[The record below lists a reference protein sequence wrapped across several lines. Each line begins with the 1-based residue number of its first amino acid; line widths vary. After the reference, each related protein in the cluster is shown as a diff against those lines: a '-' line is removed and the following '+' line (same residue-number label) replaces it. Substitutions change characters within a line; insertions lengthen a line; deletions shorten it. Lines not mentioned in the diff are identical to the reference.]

1 VHTPPATTVA
11 ARTAVGCLC
20 LAIVL
25 GPLALG
31 GTATWS
37 RLGLEAAMA
46 GAIVCWA
53 ATGPRRVKLLALPLG
68 ITALACI
75 QIVPLPDWLVR
86 VVAPVSAAEWREAA
100 TATDTLL
107 AWHTI
112 SVDPAATAAGI
123 RRLFLGLGT
132 IAVVRDLARHG
143 PLRGWLVAALAT
155 AGIAIWASGLAFP
168 VDSNERVLLGCID
181 LKGPITFWKSP
192 LDEPVQSAG
201 TSFTDT
207 VRVAGLEYQA
217 DGWTVGDG
225 FGSYVSSNHFAG
237 GLELTLPFACAALLA
252 GWRSRRLPDW
262 LGLIL
267 VAALVAAGC
276 FTTYRLASSRAGG
289 GSLLLGGLVLLALV
303 AERGWPRRLALTA
316 LLGYAVLLALF
327 LAAFFGPWLGLEQLV
342 PEGWQPTLRGLRG
355 DGRVVASR
363 VAGWILAGS
372 PLFGTG
378 LDTFGEMQPRYL
390 EGRSFLHYAHND
402 YAQLLAETGLMGV
415 GLGLALA
422 AVLVNRARRW
432 AGAAT
437 GPWRTLDAAA
447 WAALAALALH
457 SAFDWNLH
465 VPANGLL
472 ACVVVGLAL
481 SAGNVGGGAV
491 RAGMGRGEAVAA
503 GNVGGDQTS
512 SGIVVRLMTP
522 ITTTPP
528 DSRPGLVSTGRAHPL
543 TPPPHPIEAPDGS
556 PGVRTRRLTNR
567 PTTNPQDSRSPT
579 TLHLHDPIPT
589 STPTLHPHDPDPT
602 SPTTLHLHDPDP
614 TTPPTLHLHDPDPT
628 PPTRPLLTIAV
639 MLAALIS
646 LALLARDAATTH
658 TRRHL
663 AAAIT
668 TARLAAAQE
677 KPTDIDVAAR
687 LTAAITRGARAARLD
702 PGDARLAVLLGQ
714 AHLHRAA
721 LASTP
726 HAADTPDTP
735 DTPADVREALTWFRT
750 ARLRCPPARGLPV
763 GAFGP
768 QARVLG
774 SPHAQ
779 SETRASLCTALDLAG
794 QPVR

>member
-1 VHTPPATTVA
+1 VLIPSATTVA
-11 ARTAVGCLC
+11 ARTAIGCLC

-37 RLGLEAAMA
+37 RLGIEAAMA

-53 ATGPRRVKLLALPLG
+53 ATGPRPLTLLALPLA

-86 VVAPVSAAEWREAA
+86 IVAPVSAAEWREAA
-100 TATDTLL
+100 TATATPL

-143 PLRGWLVAALAT
+143 PLRGWLVAALAA
-155 AGIAIWASGLAFP
+155 AGIAIWTSGLAFP

-181 LKGPITFWKSP
+181 LKGPIVFWKSP

-237 GLELTLPFACAALLA
+237 GLELTLPFLCAALLA

-262 LGLIL
+262 LGLAF

-276 FTTYRLASSRAGG
+276 FTTYRLANSRAGG

-303 AERGWPRRLALTA
+303 AGRGWPRRLAVAA

-327 LAAFFGPWLGLEQLV
+327 LAAFFGPWLGLERLV

-372 PLFGTG
+372 PLVGTG

-402 YAQLLAETGLMGV
+402 YAQLLAETGLLGVGV
-415 GLGLALA
+415 GLALVT
-422 AVLVNRARRW
+422 VLVNRARRW

-437 GPWRTLDAAA
+437 GPRRTPDAAA

-472 ACVVVGLAL
+472 ACVVIGLAL

-491 RAGMGRGEAVAA
+491 RT

-512 SGIVVRLMTP
+512 NGIVVRPMIPVTV
-522 ITTTPP
+522 TPP
-528 DSRPGLVSTGRAHPL
+528 DFRPGLL
-543 TPPPHPIEAPDGS
+543 LN
-556 PGVRTRRLTNR
+556 GVVA
-567 PTTNPQDSRSPT
+567 
-579 TLHLHDPIPT
+579 I
-589 STPTLHPHDPDPT
+589 
-602 SPTTLHLHDPDP
+602 
-614 TTPPTLHLHDPDPT
+614 
-628 PPTRPLLTIAV
+628 
-639 MLAALIS
+639 AALFS
-646 LALLARDAATTH
+646 LAILARDAATTH

-663 AAAIT
+663 AGAIT
-668 TARLAAAQE
+668 VARLTAVQE
-677 KPTDIDVAAR
+677 KPADVDVAAH
-687 LTAAITRGARAARLD
+687 LTAAITRGKRAARLD

-735 DTPADVREALTWFRT
+735 ADVREALAWFRT

-779 SETRASLCTALDLAG
+779 SETRASFPAALDLAG